1 MIRGFA
7 PSAVDCGFE
16 LRSNQMNDY
25 SFDICC
31 FSGKHAAL
39 RRKGKDRLDR
49 NKNNVS
55 EWSDM
60 LTRGLLCQ
68 LASTIQVQLSVLV

>member
-31 FSGKHAAL
+31 FSGKHAAQYNDL
-39 RRKGKDRLDR
+39 DKGTKR
-49 NKNNVS
+49 
-55 EWSDM
+55 EAM
-60 LTRGLLCQ
+60 LYNTQPTNG
-68 LASTIQVQLSVLV
+68 